1 MQQKCAVSFENTVTT
16 SKFWKTLL
24 THYDSRDSEL
34 FKAKGLRRENN
45 VEVFFSPPLE
55 SLARPTRVV
64 NVGVLASGSGSN
76 FESIVKAAPSLGFQV
91 CCLVVNKENAGAIER
106 AGRLGIPHGV
116 VSHRDFGSRET
127 FDEAIVSALQSH
139 GAEWVAMAGWM
150 RIASKPLLRAYE
162 QRIVNL
168 HPSLLPSFKGA
179 TAVKDALL
187 AGALLS
193 GCSVHHVVEELDAGP
208 LVAQAAVRVHPDDDE
223 LSLHAR
229 IQEAERVLYPRAL
242 AHAIAQVEAND

>member
-64 NVGVLASGSGSN
+64 HVGVLASGSGSN
-76 FESIVKAAPSLGFQV
+76 FESIVNAASSLGFQV

-106 AGRLGIPHGV
+106 AERLGIPNSL
-116 VSHRDFGSRET
+116 VSHLDFESREA
-127 FDEAIVSALQSH
+127 FDKAIVSALHCH

-150 RIASKPLLRAYE
+150 RIASRPLLRAYE
-162 QRIVNL
+162 QRILNL

-179 TAVKDALL
+179 TAVKDALF

-193 GCSVHHVVEELDAGP
+193 GCSVHLVVEELDAGP
-208 LVAQAAVRVHPDDDE
+208 LVAQAAVRVHSDDDE
-223 LSLHAR
+223 SSLHAR

-242 AHAIAQVEAND
+242 AHAIALAEA